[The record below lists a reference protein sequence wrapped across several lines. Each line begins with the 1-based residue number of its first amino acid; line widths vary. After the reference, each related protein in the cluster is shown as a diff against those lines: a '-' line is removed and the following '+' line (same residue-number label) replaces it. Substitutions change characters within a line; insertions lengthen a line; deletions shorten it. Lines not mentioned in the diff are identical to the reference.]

1 MRHVDL
7 GTVSRPMSQAV
18 YHGVAHTMGAGDEP
32 TLITVSPDGPYVCVG
47 YHQVAA
53 RDVNRDYCAAHDIPV
68 ARRMVGGGA
77 VLLDHGQVF
86 WHLIQPRGGEPVQS
100 VYARCLGAPVDAYRR
115 MGIAAEHRPVNDI
128 VVGAQKI
135 GGTGAVTLEGALAI
149 VGSLMFDF
157 DVDTMTRVLALPSE
171 KFRGKMLTSLR
182 DYMTTMRAQLGS
194 AMPPR
199 DEAVALL
206 VEAFGERLGEP
217 VHSGSLTPEEEAA
230 SRHYAE
236 LLFDPAFVYA
246 YGSTEGWVQAGV
258 KIREGVRLYEG
269 LAKAPG
275 GLVRVIVREREGRV
289 DDLLLAGD
297 FLVEPGDGLAGV
309 ARAVV
314 GSPMSPDAYLPR
326 LERAWATVS
335 VPGVT
340 AADVGRAWAQ
350 AVAIDPSG
358 ILEPHRAAG
367 GARAGP

>member
-7 GTVSRPMSQAV
+7 GTVSRPVSQAV
-18 YHGVAHTMGAGDEP
+18 YHGVAHMMAAGDEP

-53 RDVNRDYCAAHDIPV
+53 REVNREYCAAHDIPV

-77 VLLDHGQVF
+77 VLLDHDQVF
-86 WHLIQPRGGEPVQS
+86 WHLILPRGTETVQS
-100 VYARCLGAPVDAYRR
+100 VYDRCLGAPVAAYRR

-171 KFRGKMLTSLR
+171 KFRDKMLHSLR
-182 DYMTTMRAQLGS
+182 DYMTTMRAQLG
-194 AMPPR
+194 
-199 DEAVALL
+199 DAVPSRSRAVGLL
-206 VEAFGERLGEP
+206 VEAFGEHLGEA
-217 VHSGSLTPEEEAA
+217 VHSAPLTPSEEAA
-230 SRHYAE
+230 TRHYAE

-246 YGSTEGWVQAGV
+246 YGSSEGWVQAGV

-269 LAKAPG
+269 VAKAPG
-275 GLVRVIVREREGRV
+275 GLVRVIVRERDGLV
-289 DDLLLAGD
+289 DDVLLAGD
-297 FLVEPGDGLAGV
+297 FLVEPRDGLAWV
-309 ARAVV
+309 ARELV
-314 GSPMSPDAYLPR
+314 GSPMSPAAYLPR
-326 LERAWATVS
+326 LERAWASVH

-340 AADVGRAWAQ
+340 AADVGRAWAN
-350 AVAIDPSG
+350 AVAIDPTEV
-358 ILEPHRAAG
+358 LEPHRAA
-367 GARAGP
+367 AGP